1 MSLYRSIHCP
11 KFVSKDPLRFNRRQ
25 ILENNY
31 VRWWTKRHKVSWYI
45 KVDSACVCIWSD
57 IAFPQVKVDEEN
69 IFKFMDASLP
79 ESSRDLI
86 LHQGDLDLSCCSWQF
101 GRTPSYSDKHLRPE
115 WELED
120 PEEDAAEDE
129 TAKRPHIAGHPKN
142 NNNNKNDNNNLK

>member
-1 MSLYRSIHCP
+1 MG
-11 KFVSKDPLRFNRRQ
+11 
-25 ILENNY
+25 
-31 VRWWTKRHKVSWYI
+31 HKVSWYI
-45 KVDSACVCIWSD
+45 K
-57 IAFPQVKVDEEN
+57 VKVDEEN

-86 LHQGDLDLSCCSWQF
+86 LHQGDLDLSSCSWQF

-129 TAKRPHIAGHPKN
+129 TAKRPDIAGHPN
-142 NNNNKNDNNNLK
+142 NNINNKNDNDNNNIAGHPNNKEYKMPSGCQVSDSFLFSLR